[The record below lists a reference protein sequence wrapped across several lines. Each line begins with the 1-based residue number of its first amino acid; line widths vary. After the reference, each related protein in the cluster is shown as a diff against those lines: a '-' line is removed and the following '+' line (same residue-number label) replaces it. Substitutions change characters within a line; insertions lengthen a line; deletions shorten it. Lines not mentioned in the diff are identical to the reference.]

1 MDFQGR
7 TVGYLWVW
15 TGTSSCPFCRYTEY
29 PRENYAHHWS
39 LKHDLW
45 GCTRSS
51 TTKSMFWW
59 GFHVC
64 WVVSVL
70 PNDEDGGCCATILA
84 SLTLPMGRAVNIS
97 AFQDVGPMGG
107 AKKTIS
113 KWSLVGWWFQI
124 FFSFTRICG
133 EMIQF
138 DDHIFQMG
146 WFNHLPCLKR
156 WSWFC
161 SFVFLVLYSMIISW
175 WTGSCFRMY

>member
-124 FFSFTRICG
+124 FLVSPGFVGKWSNLTTIFFKWAGSTTYHVLKDGVDFVLLFFWSFIV
-133 EMIQF
+133 
-138 DDHIFQMG
+138 
-146 WFNHLPCLKR
+146 W
-156 WSWFC
+156 
-161 SFVFLVLYSMIISW
+161 
-175 WTGSCFRMY
+175 

>member
-1 MDFQGR
+1 M
-7 TVGYLWVW
+7 
-15 TGTSSCPFCRYTEY
+15 
-29 PRENYAHHWS
+29 
-39 LKHDLW
+39 
-45 GCTRSS
+45 
-51 TTKSMFWW
+51 
-59 GFHVC
+59 
-64 WVVSVL
+64 L

-138 DDHIFQMG
+138 DDHIFKMG
-146 WFNHLPCLKR
+146 WFNHLLYHVLKDGVDFVLLFF
-156 WSWFC
+156 WSFI
-161 SFVFLVLYSMIISW
+161 V
-175 WTGSCFRMY
+175 